1 MSEESVVT
9 FVGGKAVEQSEGL
22 DSNLGEDEREAAK
35 AAVRKAIQ
43 EAGDESA
50 EDTKSGK
57 TRAPGNRD
65 TPVLKDEKASSDKPE
80 KEAAPERGPDG
91 KFLPRDGKPAAKG
104 DSKREPDGSDDNGDE
119 LDLDKA
125 SVKQLLKQRER
136 VAAIKRDAKDE
147 ISKAQRDF
155 QAQQQSFQAQQQAF
169 AQERAALER
178 ERKSWQ
184 AIKSDPARAIREGG
198 YDPEQFILDLAQE
211 GTPEG
216 QRKRQDREIQEQ
228 LAEIKAWR
236 QEQAQ
241 AVQRQQHQYQ
251 QAQQAQ
257 ARQNAVQ
264 SFVKL
269 GLDEEKY
276 PHVATFYQ
284 GQERALVAFGDL
296 AAEEYR
302 HLSNGKEGSFEDI
315 LDYIE
320 DQLAERANN
329 WYTKKGKG
337 SQKTDTQNSQ
347 EKPKSKGK
355 TLSPESS
362 GERRSHTKSALQDLD
377 GDERLEA
384 AKQAVA
390 RAMAQSRSE
399 QD

>member
-22 DSNLGEDEREAAK
+22 DSNLETDEREAAK

-43 EAGDESA
+43 DAGDESA
-50 EDTKSGK
+50 DDAKSGK
-57 TRAPGNRD
+57 SRASGNKELQASD
-65 TPVLKDEKASSDKPE
+65 DEDVAPKR
-80 KEAAPERGPDG
+80 EAPAERGPDG
-91 KFLPRDGKPAAKG
+91 KFLPRDGTKPKE
-104 DSKREPDGSDDNGDE
+104 KPTGSDVASRLQGDNGEE

-125 SVKQLLKQRER
+125 TVKQLLKQRER
-136 VAAIKRDAKDE
+136 VAAIKREGKDE
-147 ISKAQRDF
+147 VSRAQQEF
-155 QAQQQSFQAQQQAF
+155 QAQRQQFQQMQQQF
-169 AQERAALER
+169 AQERAQLEK

-198 YDPEQFILDLAQE
+198 YDPEQFIMDLAQE

-216 QRKRQDREIQEQ
+216 QAKRQHRELQAQ
-228 LAEIKAWR
+228 LAEIKQWR
-236 QEQAQ
+236 EEQAQ
-241 AVQRQQHQYQ
+241 AQQRQQYQAQQY
-251 QAQQAQ
+251 QQAQ

-264 SFVKL
+264 GFVKL

-276 PHVATFYQ
+276 PHVANFYQ

-320 DQLAERANN
+320 DQLAEKANN
-329 WYTKKGKG
+329 WYSKRGKG
-337 SQKTDTQNSQ
+337 SQKADTQNSQ

-362 GERRSHTKSALQDLD
+362 GERRSHAKNVLLDLD

-390 RAMAQSRSE
+390 VAMAKSRA
-399 QD
+399 QG

>member
-1 MSEESVVT
+1 MSDEAVVT
-9 FVGGKAVEQSEGL
+9 FVGGKAVEQTEGL
-22 DSNLGEDEREAAK
+22 DSNLEADEREAAK
-35 AAVRKAIQ
+35 DAVRKAIQ
-43 EAGDESA
+43 KAGEDSA
-50 EDTKSGK
+50 DDAKS
-57 TRAPGNRD
+57 TRA
-65 TPVLKDEKASSDKPE
+65 KDPFKPAGTTRSEEADDSD
-80 KEAAPERGPDG
+80 ADVAPERGPDG
-91 KFLPRDGKPAAKG
+91 KFLPRDGKPKAKP
-104 DSKREPDGSDDNGDE
+104 DAQKASEATDDEP

-147 ISKAQRDF
+147 ISKAQQEF
-155 QAQQQSFQAQQQAF
+155 QAQRNQFQQMQQQF
-169 AQERAALER
+169 AQERAQLQKER
-178 ERKSWQ
+178 QSWQ

-216 QRKRQDREIQEQ
+216 QAKRQQREIQSQ
-228 LAEIKAWR
+228 LAEIKQWR
-236 QEQAQ
+236 EEQAQ
-241 AVQRQQHQYQ
+241 AQQRQQQQYRQHQEV
-251 QAQQAQ
+251 Q

-264 SFVKL
+264 GFVKL

-276 PHVATFYQ
+276 PHVANFYA

-320 DQLAERANN
+320 DQLAERANT
-329 WYTKKGKG
+329 WYSKKQKG
-337 SQKTDTQNSQ
+337 GQRSDTQSTQ

-355 TLSPESS
+355 TLNPESS
-362 GERRSHTKSALQDLD
+362 GERRTHSPRDLRDLD

-390 RAMAQSRSE
+390 VAMAKSRG
-399 QD
+399 Q

>member
-1 MSEESVVT
+1 MSDESVVT
-9 FVGGKAVEQSEGL
+9 FVGGKAVEQTEAL
-22 DSNLGEDEREAAK
+22 DSNLETDQRDAAK
-35 AAVRKAIQ
+35 EAVRKAI
-43 EAGDESA
+43 EAAGDDSA
-50 EDTKSGK
+50 DDAKSGK
-57 TRAPGNRD
+57 SRAHGN
-65 TPVLKDEKASSDKPE
+65 KDLEASDDAPAPKR
-80 KEAAPERGPDG
+80 EALAERGPDG
-91 KFLPRDGKPAAKG
+91 KFLPRDGKPAPKEKPAG
-104 DSKREPDGSDDNGDE
+104 TDADSEE

-147 ISKAQRDF
+147 ISTARREFQSQQEQFQRERQQF
-155 QAQQQSFQAQQQAF
+155 QQAQAQ
-169 AQERAALER
+169 LER
-178 ERKSWQ
+178 EQRSWR

-198 YDPEQFILDLAQE
+198 YEPEQFILDLAQE

-216 QRKRQDREIQEQ
+216 QVKRQNREIQEQ

-241 AVQRQQHQYQ
+241 AAQRQQQQYQ
-251 QAQQAQ
+251 QHQQVQ
-257 ARQNAVQ
+257 ARQSAVQ

-276 PHVATFYQ
+276 PHVANFYT

-320 DQLAERANN
+320 DQLAERANT
-329 WYTKKGKG
+329 WYSKKSKG
-337 SQKTDTQNSQ
+337 GQKADTSTQ

-355 TLSPESS
+355 TLNPESS
-362 GERRSHTKSALQDLD
+362 GERRTHTRNALLDLD

-384 AKQAVA
+384 ARQAVA
-390 RAMAQSRSE
+390 RAMAQSRNA
-399 QD
+399 D

>member
-1 MSEESVVT
+1 MSDESVVT
-9 FVGGKAVEQSEGL
+9 FVGGKAVEQTEAL
-22 DSNLGEDEREAAK
+22 DSNLETDEREAAK

-43 EAGDESA
+43 DAGDESA
-50 EDTKSGK
+50 DDAKSGK
-57 TRAPGNRD
+57 SRASGNKELQASD
-65 TPVLKDEKASSDKPE
+65 DEDV
-80 KEAAPERGPDG
+80 APKREVPTERGPDG
-91 KFLPRDGKPAAKG
+91 KFLPRDGKPTEK
-104 DSKREPDGSDDNGDE
+104 KPDGADDNGEE

-125 SVKQLLKQRER
+125 TVKQLLKQRER
-136 VAAIKRDAKDE
+136 IAAIKREGKDE

-155 QAQQQSFQAQQQAF
+155 QNQQQQFQQMQQQF
-169 AQERAALER
+169 AQERAQLEK

-198 YDPEQFILDLAQE
+198 YDPEQFIMDLAQE

-216 QRKRQDREIQEQ
+216 QAKRQHRELQAQ
-228 LAEIKAWR
+228 LAEIKQWR
-236 QEQAQ
+236 EEQAQ
-241 AVQRQQHQYQ
+241 AQQRQQYQAQQYQ
-251 QAQQAQ
+251 QAK
-257 ARQNAVQ
+257 ARQDAVQ
-264 SFVKL
+264 GFVKL

-276 PHVATFYQ
+276 PHVANFYQ

-320 DQLAERANN
+320 DQLAEKANN
-329 WYTKKGKG
+329 WYSKKQKG
-337 SQKTDTQNSQ
+337 GQRSDTQTQ

-355 TLSPESS
+355 TLSPEAS
-362 GERRSHTKSALQDLD
+362 GERRSHAKNVLADLD

-390 RAMAQSRSE
+390 VAMAKSRSA
-399 QD
+399 QT